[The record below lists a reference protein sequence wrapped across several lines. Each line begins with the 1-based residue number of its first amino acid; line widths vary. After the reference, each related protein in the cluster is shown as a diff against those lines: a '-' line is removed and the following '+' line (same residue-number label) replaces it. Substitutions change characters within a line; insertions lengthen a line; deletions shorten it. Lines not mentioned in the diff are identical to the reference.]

1 MKTMSATLTKSNLKI
16 LLSVI
21 ERRLPLS
28 LVEMM
33 VLMSAVVLVPGLV
46 VVVYF
51 VWLLVVA

>member
-1 MKTMSATLTKSNLKI
+1 MSATLTKSNLKI
-16 LLSVI
+16 LLPVI